1 MSTRETAKKAVEEIA
16 AKLGHVDSA
25 ILDRIGNLLPEERR
39 IIEQSLRAKDE
50 KIGHSIK
57 TYSQETFTTV
67 MLGFVFELLQNADDN
82 RFTLAREHNELP
94 FISFKVYPDRIIV
107 ECNEDGFRTEDL
119 SAICSVGEST
129 KAASHGYIGAKGIG
143 FRSVFIAAWKV
154 HIQSGNFSFHF
165 KHRIGD
171 LGLGMVLPVW
181 EDPDYECPDRLTRMT
196 LYLHTEG
203 EPHALEHL
211 RQTIFQ
217 QLGDLQQTS
226 LLFLRNLKQVG
237 IFFYDG
243 NGEMRRSKT
252 FRVRDAPGHSVF
264 LEATVVD
271 GYENSTT
278 VEQRY
283 HVTRHTATGLP
294 TSDSRN
300 ALGTQETDTTLSEA
314 EVVLAF
320 PLTVDSRPLLEKQE
334 IFAFLPV
341 RESRFKFLIQSDFD
355 TSANRQDIS
364 TNSRRNL
371 CLLPHIASAF
381 VKAVLEFCED
391 PELCYAWPSFL
402 PSLEDDMGSFWSPLA
417 RSIRDL
423 IAITPVWRSRH
434 DNGLR
439 VINSVVILPGDF
451 MDSDGNP
458 LLDDP
463 SLDPFLSTAYP
474 AALEETLREY
484 GLRMGS
490 FDLVLRMLK
499 SDLESSTSRVKSH
512 ATSADFHSRISQ
524 LLLRI
529 ENEDEYEM
537 RYLNELAILPLRNGE
552 WVSANSGPIYLPKT
566 GEIDIPADVDIRIL
580 DPAAVVN
587 EDRRAFFT
595 HLGAVEPSVS
605 AVRSAILANYSPL
618 YSEVCMEDSKA
629 HLHYLYLTHGRH
641 QNEDDFCDFHVY
653 CEHDLTRNPHEEEI
667 YLPSN
672 HPYGPEALLGRT
684 EYSQGMEVLLM
695 HSTYLENIPTR
706 PHPNHPSWRV
716 WLISSLGIHERL
728 SLVSSDGDSLSDSW
742 AYVAESRPGKLLGLL
757 EYLWKHQRSELCQN
771 ADLIMEIQNTNATG
785 LCNMDLADDCRLRE
799 TYLPLSNLQALCQ
812 RFMEEDEP
820 FPFLYL
826 EEGLSDQ
833 ELYSKW
839 IFLHN
844 DFSVGK
850 DDDMDFLLNVLY
862 WIQSANPDE
871 SSLTSY
877 ERLWDLYI
885 AIDAKHLAA
894 ENRMAARD
902 SIKFFFEDGDY
913 IFVPEVRAD
922 DPYDAA
928 WVGLDHCLW
937 DAPPNMISKYSL
949 KYVFEQIVEEG
960 QLEHLSRFFG
970 QTLSIPN
977 ASWSDLTEELVE
989 RSQNHCVDFDQI
1001 FDMYKYLSEME
1012 VFLFTDDLRR
1022 EFEDE
1027 SLIFVTTNGEPGWYK
1042 ISDCLWS
1049 STTDI
1054 RGKVTLN
1061 DHYEDLK
1068 DFFIDTLGVN
1078 TLTLQMVY
1086 DELLET
1092 SSESTID
1099 ETKSK
1104 IWSLNALLQTE
1115 GDYADPDPLL
1125 ERSVF
1130 PVVYPDGTK
1139 GLTSAA
1145 TEFAI
1150 PDREH
1155 LASQFRG
1162 RIKMLDFSLEE
1173 VRRLKVFFEWTNLT
1187 HRYLSAS
1194 IKELTSFSG
1203 ERTQLI
1209 SAPHRDLKRKA
1220 HAILRVAATFNS
1232 PRYHANPSGLY
1243 ELLRTARIEATDGVS
1258 SILRISQDGVV
1269 ADVEELIG
1277 KLHINEEPSGLTV
1290 YVPKDKKAQELCFCD
1305 LLPKKLIDWLM
1316 RDPATQIP
1324 DNIES
1329 DAVTVISMIL
1339 SIDPS
1344 ATDLVLERQGIIEI
1358 DVPNEDPGIDDESID
1373 DYIPSQRSQSQ
1384 DRSAGEVPL
1393 ASLDILTPSTHQ
1405 NRRLSGDAL
1414 EQVIFRQTQMAYHS
1428 PNPNRNRPPQMY
1440 SPRDHTSEDTMQYR
1454 TLLNR
1459 VILAARR
1466 ATFPSSG
1473 PFNMSELNE
1482 VLLGEE
1488 ILHQFDGFDGIDMR
1502 NAFRSDS
1509 QLERD
1514 KKIGAAG
1521 ELYVFELL
1529 TQLVPALTDWSYL
1542 NWQSTIRRYVTIHP
1556 DYANMEP
1563 WYGRETADIT
1573 YDDTEGDFTALLID
1587 NGYLDAEEWR
1597 DKRPKYYIEVKTTT
1611 GPLRTPFYMSK
1622 HQYERM
1628 RAVHNMSD
1636 HSEVYMILRVFDI
1649 RGDNIGMSVYLDPEQ
1664 LRLDGG
1670 LVFTGETWSIVP
1682 S

>member
-1 MSTRETAKKAVEEIA
+1 MSTRETAKRAVEEIA
-16 AKLGHVDSA
+16 AKFGYVDSA
-25 ILDRIGNLLPEERR
+25 ILDRIGKVLPEERR
-39 IIEQSLRAKDE
+39 IIEQGLRAKDE

-57 TYSQETFTTV
+57 TLAKNLYNSNAR
-67 MLGFVFELLQNADDN
+67 FVFELLQNADDN
-82 RFTLAREHNELP
+82 RFTLAREHNEIP
-94 FISFKVYPDRIIV
+94 FILFKAYPDRIIV
-107 ECNEDGFRTEDL
+107 ECNEDGFTIEDL

-143 FRSVFIAAWKV
+143 FKSVFIAAWKV

-165 KHRIGD
+165 KHNIGD

-181 EDPDYECPDRLTRMT
+181 EDPEHEFPDRLTRMT
-196 LYLHTEG
+196 LYLPTEG
-203 EPHALEHL
+203 EPEALEHL
-211 RQTIFQ
+211 RQTVFQ
-217 QLGDLQQTS
+217 QLADLQQTC
-226 LLFLRNLKQVG
+226 LLFLRNLKQIG
-237 IFFYDG
+237 IFFCDD
-243 NGEMRRSKT
+243 NGGMRQSKT

-271 GYENSTT
+271 EDENLTT

-283 HVTRHTATGLP
+283 HVTRYTATRLP
-294 TSDSRN
+294 MSDSRN
-300 ALGTQETDTTLSEA
+300 VLGTHETDTAFSEA

-355 TSANRQDIS
+355 TTANRQDIS
-364 TNSRRNL
+364 TTSRRNL

-381 VKAVLEFCED
+381 VKAVLKFCED
-391 PELCYAWPSFL
+391 SELCYAWPSFL
-402 PSLEDDMGSFWSPLA
+402 PSLDDDMGSFWSPLA
-417 RSIRDL
+417 RLIRDL
-423 IAITPVWRSRH
+423 IGVTPVWRSRH
-434 DNGLR
+434 GNSLR
-439 VINSVVILPGDF
+439 VIGSLVILPEDF

-458 LLDDP
+458 LLDDS
-463 SLDPFLSTAYP
+463 SLDPFISTAYP
-474 AALEETLREY
+474 AALEGTLKEY
-484 GLRMGS
+484 GLGVGT
-490 FDLVLRMLK
+490 FDLILRMLK
-499 SDLESSTSRVKSH
+499 SDLESPTSRVKSCV
-512 ATSADFHSRISQ
+512 TSADFHSRISQ
-524 LLLRI
+524 LLSRI
-529 ENEDEYEM
+529 ENEDKDEM
-537 RYLNELAILPLRNGE
+537 RTLNDLAILPLRNGE
-552 WVSANSGPIYLPKT
+552 WVSANSGPVYLPKT
-566 GEIDIPADVDIRIL
+566 GEIDIPAAVDFRIL
-580 DPAAVVN
+580 DPAAVAN
-587 EDRRAFFT
+587 EDRRALFI

-618 YSEVCMEDSKA
+618 YSEVCMEDSRA
-629 HLHYLYLTHGRH
+629 HLRYLYLTHGSR
-641 QNEDDFCDFHVY
+641 QIEDDFCDVRVY
-653 CEHDLTRNPHEEEI
+653 CVHEIMNNPHEEEI

-672 HPYGPEALLGRT
+672 HPYGPEALLGPT

-695 HSTYLENIPTR
+695 HSAYLENIPTR
-706 PHPNHPSWRV
+706 PYSNYPTWRE
-716 WLISSLGIHERL
+716 WLINSLGIRERL
-728 SLVSSDGDSLSDSW
+728 SLVSPDGDSLSDSW
-742 AYVAESRPGKLLGLL
+742 TYVADSRPGKLLGLL
-757 EYLWKHQRSELCQN
+757 EYLWKDQRPELRQS
-771 ADLIMEIQNTNATG
+771 ADLIKEIQSTNATR
-785 LCNMDLADDCRLRE
+785 LCNMDLPDDCRLDE
-799 TYLPLSNLQALCQ
+799 TYLPLSDLQALCQ

-826 EEGLSDQ
+826 EGLSDE

-850 DDDMDFLLNVLY
+850 DDDLEFLLDVLY
-862 WIQSANPDE
+862 WIQSANPDA
-871 SSLTSY
+871 STLTSY

-894 ENRMAARD
+894 EDRVVARD
-902 SIKFFFEDGDY
+902 TVKLFFEDGDY
-913 IFVPEVRAD
+913 IYVPELQED

-928 WVGLDHCLW
+928 WAGLEHCLW

-960 QLEHLSRFFG
+960 QFEHLSRFFRD
-970 QTLSIPN
+970 TLSIPN
-977 ASWSDLTEELVE
+977 ASWSDLTGELVE

-1001 FDMYKYLSEME
+1001 FDMYK
-1012 VFLFTDDLRR
+1012 R

-1042 ISDCLWS
+1042 ISECLWS
-1049 STTDI
+1049 SITNI

-1092 SSESTID
+1092 SSESTIN

-1115 GDYADPDPLL
+1115 GDYVDPGLL
-1125 ERSVF
+1125 SQRSVF

-1139 GLTSAA
+1139 RLASAT
-1145 TEFAI
+1145 TEFVI

-1173 VRRLKVFFEWTNLT
+1173 VRRLKGFFEWANLT

-1203 ERTQLI
+1203 EATQLI

-1232 PRYHANPSGLY
+1232 PRYHANPSRLY

-1258 SILRISQDGVV
+1258 SILRISQDGVA

-1277 KLHINEEPSGLTV
+1277 KLHISEEPSGLVV

-1305 LLPKKLIDWLM
+1305 LLPKHLIDWLM
-1316 RDPATQIP
+1316 RNPATQIP
-1324 DNIES
+1324 DNVES
-1329 DAVTVISMIL
+1329 DAVAIISMIL
-1339 SIDPS
+1339 SVDPS
-1344 ATDLVLERQGIIEI
+1344 ATDLILERQGIIEI
-1358 DVPNEDPGIDDESID
+1358 DVPNEDPGIDDDSID
-1373 DYIPSQRSQSQ
+1373 DYIPSQRSRSQ
-1384 DRSAGEVPL
+1384 DRSAAEVPL
-1393 ASLDILTPSTHQ
+1393 VSTDIVTPCTRQ
-1405 NRRLSGDAL
+1405 NGRLSDDSS
-1414 EQVIFRQTQMAYHS
+1414 EQVIFRQTQMAYYS
-1428 PNPNRNRPPQMY
+1428 PNPNRNRPSLY
-1440 SPRDHTSEDTMQYR
+1440 SPHNHTSEDNMQYC

-1459 VILAARR
+1459 VVLAARG
-1466 ATFPSSG
+1466 AIFPSSG
-1473 PFNMSELNE
+1473 PFNMSELDE
-1482 VLLGEE
+1482 ALSGEE
-1488 ILHQFDGFDGIDMR
+1488 IFHRFDAFDGIDIR
-1502 NAFRSDS
+1502 HVFRSDS

-1514 KKIGAAG
+1514 KMIGAAG

-1529 TQLVPALTDWSYL
+1529 KRLDPALTDWSYL
-1542 NWQSTIRRYVTIHP
+1542 NWQSTLRRYVTIHP
-1556 DYANMEP
+1556 DYSNMGP
-1563 WYGRETADIT
+1563 WYGRETADII

-1587 NGYLDAEEWR
+1587 HGYLDAEEWW

-1628 RAVHNMSD
+1628 QAVHNRSD
-1636 HSEVYMILRVFDI
+1636 HSEVYMILRVFELH
-1649 RGDNIGMSVYLDPEQ
+1649 GDNIGMRVYLDPEQ

-1670 LVFTGETWSIVP
+1670 LLFTGETWSVVP
-1682 S
+1682 GY

>member
-1 MSTRETAKKAVEEIA
+1 MSTRETAKKAVEAIA
-16 AKLGHVDSA
+16 AKLGYVDSA
-25 ILDRIGNLLPEERR
+25 ILDRIGNVFPEDRR
-39 IIEQSLRAKDE
+39 IIEQGMRAKDE
-50 KIGHSIK
+50 NIGHSIK
-57 TYSQETFTTV
+57 TLARNLYNSNAR
-67 MLGFVFELLQNADDN
+67 FVFELLQNADDN

-107 ECNEDGFRTEDL
+107 EYNEDGFRIEDL

-143 FRSVFIAAWKV
+143 FKSVFIAAWKV

-171 LGLGMVLPVW
+171 LGIGMVLPVW
-181 EDPDYECPDRLTRMT
+181 EDPEYECPDRLTRMT

-211 RQTIFQ
+211 HQTIFE
-217 QLGDLQQTS
+217 QLGDLRQTS
-226 LLFLRNLKQVG
+226 LLFLRNLRQIE
-237 IFFYDG
+237 IFFYEG
-243 NGEMRRSKT
+243 NGGMRRSKT
-252 FRVRDAPGHSVF
+252 FRVRNAPGHNVF

-271 GYENSTT
+271 GDEDSTT

-283 HVTRHTATGLP
+283 HVTRHIATGLP
-294 TSDSRN
+294 MSDSRN
-300 ALGTQETDTTLSEA
+300 VLGTYETDTAFSDA

-341 RESRFKFLIQSDFD
+341 RESRFEFLIQSDFD

-364 TNSRRNL
+364 TTSRRNL

-381 VKAVLEFCED
+381 VKAVSEFCED
-391 PELCYAWPSFL
+391 PELCYIWPSFL
-402 PSLEDDMGSFWSPLA
+402 PSLDDDMGSFWSPLA
-417 RSIRDL
+417 RSIWDL
-423 IAITPVWRSRH
+423 IAVTP
-434 DNGLR
+434 LR
-439 VINSVVILPGDF
+439 VLESIVILPEDF

-458 LLDDP
+458 LLDDS
-463 SLDPFLSTAYP
+463 SLDPFISTAYP
-474 AALEETLREY
+474 AALEETLEEY
-484 GLRMGS
+484 GLGVGT
-490 FDLVLRMLK
+490 FDLILRMLQ

-512 ATSADFHSRISQ
+512 VTSADFHSRISQ
-524 LLLRI
+524 LLSRI
-529 ENEDEYEM
+529 EKEDEDEM
-537 RYLNELAILPLRNGE
+537 RTLNELAILPLRNGE
-552 WVSANSGPIYLPKT
+552 WVSANSGPVYLPKT
-566 GEIDIPADVDIRIL
+566 GEIDIPAGVDIRIL
-580 DPAAVVN
+580 DPAAVAN
-587 EDRRAFFT
+587 EDRRTFFI

-605 AVRSAILANYSPL
+605 AVRSAILENYSPL
-618 YSEVCMEDSKA
+618 DSEVCLEDSRA
-629 HLHYLYLTHGRH
+629 HLHYLYLTHERS
-641 QNEDDFCDFHVY
+641 QIEDDFGDIRVY
-653 CEHDLTRNPHEEEI
+653 CDYGIVENPQEEEV

-672 HPYGPEALLGRT
+672 HPYGPEALLAPT

-695 HSTYLENIPTR
+695 HSTYFENIPTR
-706 PHPNHPSWRV
+706 PHPNYPSWRA
-716 WLISSLGIHERL
+716 WLITSLGIRERL
-728 SLVSSDGDSLSDSW
+728 SLVSSDDDSLSDSW
-742 AYVAESRPGKLLGLL
+742 TYVAEFRPGKLLGLL
-757 EYLWKHQRSELCQN
+757 EYLWKYERSELRQIP
-771 ADLIMEIQNTNATG
+771 DLIMEIQSMNATR
-785 LCNMDLADDCRLRE
+785 LCNMDLPDDCRLDE
-799 TYLPLSNLQALCQ
+799 TYLPLSNLQTLCQ
-812 RFMEEDEP
+812 RFMKEDEA

-826 EEGLSDQ
+826 EGLSDE

-839 IFLHN
+839 IFLHH

-862 WIQSANPDE
+862 WIQSSNPDE
-871 SSLTSY
+871 STLTSY

-894 ENRMAARD
+894 ECRLVARWTIED
-902 SIKFFFEDGDY
+902 FFEDGDY
-913 IFVPEVRAD
+913 IFVPELPED
-922 DPYDAA
+922 DPYEAA
-928 WVGLDHCLW
+928 WAGLEQCLW

-949 KYVFEQIVEEG
+949 KYVFEQIAEES
-960 QLEHLSRFFG
+960 QLEHLSRFFRH
-970 QTLSIPN
+970 TLSIRN

-989 RSQNHCVDFDQI
+989 RSQNHCMDFDQI
-1001 FDMYKYLSEME
+1001 FDMYKYLFGME
-1012 VFLFTDDLRR
+1012 VLPTDDLRR

-1042 ISDCLWS
+1042 ISECLWS

-1068 DFFIDTLGVN
+1068 DFFIDTLGVK
-1078 TLTLQMVY
+1078 TLTLRMVY

-1115 GDYADPDPLL
+1115 GDYHDPDLLL

-1173 VRRLKVFFEWTNLT
+1173 VRRLKGFFEWTNLT
-1187 HRYLSAS
+1187 HRYLSGS

-1203 ERTQLI
+1203 ETTQLI

-1220 HAILRVAATFNS
+1220 HAILRW
-1232 PRYHANPSGLY
+1232 RSGG
-1243 ELLRTARIEATDGVS
+1243 R
-1258 SILRISQDGVV
+1258 
-1269 ADVEELIG
+1269 EELVG
-1277 KLHINEEPSGLTV
+1277 KLHISEEPSSLVV

-1305 LLPKKLIDWLM
+1305 LLPKQLIDWLM

-1324 DNIES
+1324 DDIES

-1358 DVPNEDPGIDDESID
+1358 AVPNEDPSID
-1373 DYIPSQRSQSQ
+1373 DNVPSHRSRSQGLSVH
-1384 DRSAGEVPL
+1384 E
-1393 ASLDILTPSTHQ
+1393 LDSPDIITPSTHQ
-1405 NRRLSGDAL
+1405 NGRLSSDAS
-1414 EQVIFRQTQMAYHS
+1414 EQVVFRQTQMSYHS
-1428 PNPNRNRPPQMY
+1428 PNPNRNRPPLMC
-1440 SPRDHTSEDTMQYR
+1440 PPHDRTSEDNMQYC
-1454 TLLNR
+1454 TLLDR
-1459 VILAARR
+1459 VLLAARS

-1473 PFNMSELNE
+1473 PFNTSELNE
-1482 VLLGEE
+1482 ALSGEE
-1488 ILHQFDGFDGIDMR
+1488 TFHRFDGFDGIDMR
-1502 NAFRSDS
+1502 NVFRSDT

-1529 TQLVPALTDWSYL
+1529 TQLDPTLTDWSYL
-1542 NWQSTIRRYVTIHP
+1542 NWQSTVRRYVTIHP
-1556 DYANMEP
+1556 AYANIEP
-1563 WYGRETADIT
+1563 WYGRETADFT
-1573 YDDTEGDFTALLID
+1573 YDDTEGNFTTLLID
-1587 NGYLDAEEWR
+1587 HGHLDAEEWR

-1611 GPLRTPFYMSK
+1611 GPMSTPFYMSK

-1628 RAVHNMSD
+1628 RAVHNRSD
-1636 HSEVYMILRVFDI
+1636 HSEVYMILRVFAI
-1649 RGDNIGMSVYLDPEQ
+1649 CGDNIGMSVYLDPEKF
-1664 LRLDGG
+1664 RLDGG
-1670 LVFTGETWSIVP
+1670 LVFTGETWSVVP
-1682 S
+1682 G

>member
-25 ILDRIGNLLPEERR
+25 ILDRIGDLLPEERR

-57 TYSQETFTTV
+57 TLARNLYNSNAR
-67 MLGFVFELLQNADDN
+67 FVFELLQNADDN

-94 FISFKVYPDRIIV
+94 FISFHVYPDRIIV

-143 FRSVFIAAWKV
+143 FKSVFIAAWKV
-154 HIQSGNFSFHF
+154 HIQSGNFCFHF

-203 EPHALEHL
+203 EAHALEHL

-217 QLGDLQQTS
+217 QLDDLQQTS
-226 LLFLRNLKQVG
+226 LLFLRNLKQIG
-237 IFFYDG
+237 IFFYDD
-243 NGEMRRSKT
+243 NGDRSRSKT
-252 FRVRDAPGHSVF
+252 FRVRDEPGHSVF
-264 LEATVVD
+264 LEATVVGGD
-271 GYENSTT
+271 QNFTT

-300 ALGTQETDTTLSEA
+300 ALGAQETDTTFSEA

-320 PLTVDSRPLLEKQE
+320 PLTVNSRPLLEKQE

-364 TNSRRNL
+364 TTSRRNL
-371 CLLPHIASAF
+371 CLLPHIASTF

-391 PELCYAWPSFL
+391 PEMCYAWPSFL
-402 PSLEDDMGSFWSPLA
+402 PSLEDDMGSFWSPLV

-434 DNGLR
+434 NNDLR
-439 VINSVVILPGDF
+439 VKNSIVILPDDF

-458 LLDDP
+458 LLDDT
-463 SLDPFLSTAYP
+463 SLDPFLSAAYP
-474 AALEETLREY
+474 AALEETLEEY
-484 GLRMGS
+484 GLRVGT
-490 FDLVLRMLK
+490 FDLVLRMLR

-512 ATSADFHSRISQ
+512 ITSADFHSRISR
-524 LLLRI
+524 LLSKI
-529 ENEDEYEM
+529 ENEDEDEM
-537 RYLNELAILPLRNGE
+537 SILNELAILPLRNGE
-552 WVSANSGPIYLPKT
+552 WVSANSGSVYLPKT
-566 GEIDIPADVDIRIL
+566 GEIGIPADVDIRLL

-587 EDRRAFFT
+587 EDRRAFFI

-605 AVRSAILANYSPL
+605 AVRSAILANYTL
-618 YSEVCMEDSKA
+618 YSDLCMEDSKT
-629 HLHYLYLTHGRH
+629 HLHYLYLTHEHH
-641 QNEDDFCDFHVY
+641 QSEDNFCNIHVY
-653 CEHDLTRNPHEEEI
+653 CDHGLTNNPHEEEI

-672 HPYGPEALLGRT
+672 HPYGPEALLGQT

-706 PHPNHPSWRV
+706 PHSNHPSWRV
-716 WLISSLGIHERL
+716 WLNASLGIRERL
-728 SLVSSDGDSLSDSW
+728 SLVSSDGDSLSDIW
-742 AYVAESRPGKLLGLL
+742 AYVAEFRPGKLLGLL
-757 EYLWKHQRSELCQN
+757 EYLWRSQRSGVSQIG
-771 ADLIMEIQNTNATG
+771 DLITEIQSTNATR
-785 LCNMDLADDCRLRE
+785 LCNMDLPEDCRLDE
-799 TYLPLSNLQALCQ
+799 TYLPLSNLKALCQ
-812 RFMEEDEP
+812 RFMEEAEP

-833 ELYSKW
+833 ALYSKW
-839 IFLHN
+839 TFLHK
-844 DFSVGK
+844 DFLVGK

-862 WIQSANPDE
+862 WIQSANPNE

-877 ERLWDLYI
+877 ERLRQG
-885 AIDAKHLAA
+885 HHQVSSMLA
-894 ENRMAARD
+894 NSQTGCSPSTRD
-902 SIKFFFEDGDY
+902 FFFEDGDY
-913 IFVPEVRAD
+913 IFVPELRED

-928 WVGLDHCLW
+928 WAGLEHCLW

-949 KYVFEQIVEEG
+949 KNVFEQVVEEG
-960 QLEHLSRFFG
+960 QLEHLSRFFRR
-970 QTLSIPN
+970 TLSIPN
-977 ASWSDLTEELVE
+977 ASWSDLTGELVE
-989 RSQNHCVDFDQI
+989 RSQNRCVDFDQI
-1001 FDMYKYLSEME
+1001 FDMYKYLFEIEDFPFM
-1012 VFLFTDDLRR
+1012 DDLRR

-1042 ISDCLWS
+1042 ISECLWS

-1061 DHYEDLK
+1061 DHYEELK

-1092 SSESTID
+1092 SSESTIE
-1099 ETKSK
+1099 ETKNK
-1104 IWSLNALLQTE
+1104 IWSFNALFRTE
-1115 GDYADPDPLL
+1115 GTYADPDPLL
-1125 ERSVF
+1125 EIPLF

-1155 LASQFRG
+1155 LASQFKG
-1162 RIKMLDFSLEE
+1162 MIKMLDFSLEE
-1173 VRRLKVFFEWTNLT
+1173 VRRLKEFFEWTNLT

-1203 ERTQLI
+1203 DTTQLI

-1243 ELLRTARIEATDGVS
+1243 QLLRTARIEATDGVS

-1269 ADVEELIG
+1269 ADVEELIA
-1277 KLHINEEPSGLTV
+1277 KLHISEEPSGLTV
-1290 YVPKDKKAQELCFCD
+1290 YVPKDNKAQELCFCD
-1305 LLPKKLIDWLM
+1305 LLPKQLIDWLM

-1329 DAVTVISMIL
+1329 DAVAVITMIL

-1344 ATDLVLERQGIIEI
+1344 ATDLILERQGIIEI
-1358 DVPNEDPGIDDESID
+1358 DVPNEDPGIVDHRID
-1373 DYIPSQRSQSQ
+1373 DYIQSQRSQSQ
-1384 DRSAGEVPL
+1384 DQSAGEDPL
-1393 ASLDILTPSTHQ
+1393 DSPDILTPSTRQ
-1405 NRRLSGDAL
+1405 NRRLSSDSL
-1414 EQVIFRQTQMAYHS
+1414 EHVISRQTQMAYHS
-1428 PNPNRNRPPQMY
+1428 PNPNRNLPPLVY
-1440 SPRDHTSEDTMQYR
+1440 SPRGHTLEDTMQYR
-1454 TLLNR
+1454 ALLNR
-1459 VILAARR
+1459 VILAAGR
-1466 ATFPSSG
+1466 ATFPSRR

-1482 VLLGEE
+1482 SLPGEE
-1488 ILHQFDGFDGIDMR
+1488 IHHRFDHFDGIDIR
-1502 NAFRSDS
+1502 NAFRSNS

-1529 TQLVPALTDWSYL
+1529 TQLDPPLTDWSDL
-1542 NWQSTIRRYVTIHP
+1542 NWQSKIRRYVTIHP
-1556 DYANMEP
+1556 DYANMEA
-1563 WYGRETADIT
+1563 WYGRETADMT

-1587 NGYLDAEEWR
+1587 HGYLDAEEWG

-1628 RAVHNMSD
+1628 RAVHRSD

-1649 RGDNIGMSVYLDPEQ
+1649 HGDNIGMSVYLDPEQ
-1664 LRLDGG
+1664 FRLDGG
-1670 LVFTGETWSIVP
+1670 LVFTGETWSVVP
-1682 S
+1682 G

>member
-1 MSTRETAKKAVEEIA
+1 MSNRETAKKAVEEIGE
-16 AKLGHVDSA
+16 KLGHVSPA
-25 ILDRIGNLLPEERR
+25 ILDRIGKLLPEERR

-57 TYSQETFTTV
+57 TLAKNLYNSNAR
-67 MLGFVFELLQNADDN
+67 FVFELLQNADDN
-82 RFTLAREHNELP
+82 RFTLARKHKELP
-94 FISFKVYPDRIIV
+94 FISFKVYPDRIVV
-107 ECNEDGFRTEDL
+107 ECNEDGFSIEDL

-143 FRSVFIAAWKV
+143 FKSVFIAAWKV

-165 KHRIGD
+165 KHRRGD

-181 EDPDYECPDRLTRMT
+181 EDPEYECPDRLTRMT

-211 RQTIFQ
+211 RKTIFQ
-217 QLGDLQQTS
+217 QLSDLQQTS
-226 LLFLRNLKQVG
+226 LLFLRNIKQIGV
-237 IFFYDG
+237 FFYDG
-243 NGEMRRSKT
+243 NGGMRRSKT

-264 LEATVVD
+264 LDATVVD
-271 GYENSTT
+271 GDENSTT

-283 HVTRHTATGLP
+283 HVTRRTATELP
-294 TSDSRN
+294 TSDNRN
-300 ALGTQETDTTLSEA
+300 LLSTLETNTAFSEA

-364 TNSRRNL
+364 TTSRRNL

-381 VKAVLEFCED
+381 VMAVLEFCED

-402 PSLEDDMGSFWSPLA
+402 PSLDDDMGDFWSPLA

-423 IAITPVWRSRH
+423 IAETPVWRSRH
-434 DNGLR
+434 GNSLR
-439 VINSVVILPGDF
+439 VIDSIMILPEDF

-458 LLDDP
+458 LLDDS
-463 SLDPFLSTAYP
+463 SLDPFISTAYP
-474 AALEETLREY
+474 AALEETLKEY
-484 GLRMGS
+484 GLRVGS
-490 FDLVLRMLK
+490 FDLILRMLK

-512 ATSADFHSRISQ
+512 VTSADFHSRISQ
-524 LLLRI
+524 LLSTI
-529 ENEDEYEM
+529 ANEHEDGM
-537 RYLNELAILPLRNGE
+537 RTLNELAILPLRNGE
-552 WVSANSGPIYLPKT
+552 WVPANSGPVYLPKT
-566 GEIDIPADVDIRIL
+566 GEIDIPADVDFRIL
-580 DPAAVVN
+580 DPAAVAN
-587 EDRRAFFT
+587 EDRRALFT
-595 HLGAVEPSVS
+595 HLGAVELSVS
-605 AVRSAILANYSPL
+605 AVRSAILANYRPL
-618 YSEVCMEDSKA
+618 CNGVCIEDSRV
-629 HLHYLYLTHGRH
+629 HLRYLYLTHNRR
-641 QNEDDFCDFHVY
+641 QIEEDFCNVCVY
-653 CEHDLTRNPHEEEI
+653 CDHGTMNNPHEEEI
-667 YLPSN
+667 YLPHS
-672 HPYGPEALLGRT
+672 HPYGPKALLGPT

-695 HSTYLENIPTR
+695 HSTYFESIPSR
-706 PHPNHPSWRV
+706 PHSDYPSWRA
-716 WLISSLGIHERL
+716 WLTTSLGIRERL

-742 AYVAESRPGKLLGLL
+742 TYIAETRPGKLLGLL
-757 EYLWKHQRSELCQN
+757 QYLWKYQSSELRQN
-771 ADLIMEIQNTNATG
+771 ADLIMEIQSMNARK
-785 LCNMDLADDCRLRE
+785 LCNRDLPDDCRLDE
-799 TYLPLSNLQALCQ
+799 TYLPLSNLRALCH

-826 EEGLSDQ
+826 EELLDE

-850 DDDMDFLLNVLY
+850 DDDMGFLLNVLY

-871 SSLTSY
+871 SALTSY

-885 AIDAKHLAA
+885 TIGAKHLAA
-894 ENRMAARD
+894 EDRVVAGD
-902 SIKFFFEDGDY
+902 KIKFFFSDGDY
-913 IFVPEVRAD
+913 IFVPKLQED

-928 WVGLDHCLW
+928 WAGLEQCLW

-949 KYVFEQIVEEG
+949 KYVFEQVVGEG
-960 QLEHLSRFFG
+960 QLEHLSQFFRH
-970 QTLSIPN
+970 TLSIPD
-977 ASWSDLTEELVE
+977 ASWSDLTGELVE

-1001 FDMYKYLSEME
+1001 FHM
-1012 VFLFTDDLRR
+1012 R

-1042 ISDCLWS
+1042 ISECLWS

-1078 TLTLQMVY
+1078 TLTLRMVY

-1092 SSESTID
+1092 SSESAID

-1104 IWSLNALLQTE
+1104 IWSLNALLLTD
-1115 GDYADPDPLL
+1115 GDYVDPDLLL

-1162 RIKMLDFSLEE
+1162 KIKILDFSLEE
-1173 VRRLKVFFEWTNLT
+1173 VRRLKGFFEWTNLT

-1203 ERTQLI
+1203 EATQLI
-1209 SAPHRDLKRKA
+1209 SAPHRDLRRKA

-1232 PRYHANPSGLY
+1232 PRYCANPSGLY
-1243 ELLRTARIEATDGVS
+1243 ELLRTARIEATDGVF

-1277 KLHINEEPSGLTV
+1277 KLHISEEPSGLVV

-1305 LLPKKLIDWLM
+1305 LLPKHLLNWLM

-1329 DAVTVISMIL
+1329 NAVNVISMVL
-1339 SIDPS
+1339 TIDPS
-1344 ATDLVLERQGIIEI
+1344 VIDLILERQGIIEI
-1358 DVPNEDPGIDDESID
+1358 DVPNEDPGIDVDSND
-1373 DYIPSQRSQSQ
+1373 DQITPQRARSQ
-1384 DRSAGEVPL
+1384 DRSAAEVPL
-1393 ASLDILTPSTHQ
+1393 ISPDIITLSPHL
-1405 NRRLSGDAL
+1405 NRRPSGASS
-1414 EQVIFRQTQMAYHS
+1414 EQVIFRQTAMAYHS
-1428 PNPNRNRPPQMY
+1428 PNSNRNRSPLLY
-1440 SPRDHTSEDTMQYR
+1440 SLHDHTAQDNMQYR
-1454 TLLNR
+1454 TLLTR
-1459 VILAARR
+1459 VLLAARR

-1473 PFNMSELNE
+1473 PLNMSELNE
-1482 VLLGEE
+1482 ALSGEE
-1488 ILHQFDGFDGIDMR
+1488 ICHRFDDFDGIDIR
-1502 NAFRSDS
+1502 NVFHPDN
-1509 QLERD
+1509 QHERD

-1529 TQLVPALTDWSYL
+1529 TRLDPALTDWSDV

-1556 DYANMEP
+1556 DYANMKP
-1563 WYGRETADIT
+1563 WYGGETADIT
-1573 YDDTEGDFTALLID
+1573 YDDTEGIFTALLID
-1587 NGYLDAEEWR
+1587 HGFFDAEEWR
-1597 DKRPKYYIEVKTTT
+1597 DKHPKYYIEVKTTT
-1611 GPLRTPFYMSK
+1611 GHLRTPFYMSK
-1622 HQYERM
+1622 YQYERM
-1628 RAVHNMSD
+1628 RAVHNRSD

-1649 RGDNIGMSVYLDPEQ
+1649 CGDNIGMSVYLDPEQ

-1670 LVFTGETWSIVP
+1670 LIFTGETWSVVP
-1682 S
+1682 G